1 MAEIIKPID
10 FPVFNNLRPLPET
23 EEPKAAVEEGNGVIP
38 QTVVIDPLEDLTEKK
53 EEEVVVQEV
62 VQEEVRQESTE
73 EFDAAS
79 YFNLAT
85 TLGVLE
91 IPEDFQFDEKDPEGS
106 ILKAAEYTAQINY
119 AKAEQAL
126 LAEVQDKNL
135 AGLIQH
141 GIEGGKF
148 ADLEKYFSATKQEI
162 DFEKIDLDKEENQIK
177 VYKEYLKGTGRFTE
191 DKINRFIDALQEE
204 DGLLEEA
211 QKAKDYFIQEAKSVK
226 ENLTKQ
232 AAEQNKAEQRLMQE
246 RQDQFMSTLTN
257 SGFSKPQQQKI
268 LNSFNAVELDNGRKV
283 RAFEKTLM
291 EVQANP
297 KHYIEFL
304 VLLDEYDK
312 EKGFTFKKAEK
323 QKETEIT
330 KSVLEK
336 LKEAAPNLGKG
347 KTGSIEDRP
356 IIPRENPYVKNI
368 ARY

>member
-53 EEEVVVQEV
+53 EEEVIVQEV
-62 VQEEVRQESTE
+62 IQEEVRQEPAE

-91 IPEDFQFDEKDPEGS
+91 TPEDFQFDEKDPEGS

-162 DFEKIDLDKEENQIK
+162 DFERIDLDKEENQIK
-177 VYKEYLKGTGRFTE
+177 VYREYLKGTGRFTVPTGYS
-191 DKINRFIDALQEE
+191 KLIT
-204 DGLLEEA
+204 
-211 QKAKDYFIQEAKSVK
+211 
-226 ENLTKQ
+226 NL
-232 AAEQNKAEQRLMQE
+232 R
-246 RQDQFMSTLTN
+246 
-257 SGFSKPQQQKI
+257 
-268 LNSFNAVELDNGRKV
+268 
-283 RAFEKTLM
+283 
-291 EVQANP
+291 
-297 KHYIEFL
+297 
-304 VLLDEYDK
+304 
-312 EKGFTFKKAEK
+312 
-323 QKETEIT
+323 
-330 KSVLEK
+330 
-336 LKEAAPNLGKG
+336 
-347 KTGSIEDRP
+347 SI
-356 IIPRENPYVKNI
+356 
-368 ARY
+368 A